1 MTFELKDTV
10 NPREIYDYMMKLTFP
25 YKYEVEYHIWEKSYL
40 YDVDGEGRV
49 LFSDLTTIGAYFGSE
64 LIGCIQYGKTA
75 FGFDDN
81 GEISDRFFI
90 R

>member
-40 YDVDGEGRV
+40 YDMMSTEKA
-49 LFSDLTTIGAYFGSE
+49 GAYSQ
-64 LIGCIQYGKTA
+64 IYQ
-75 FGFDDN
+75 
-81 GEISDRFFI
+81 R
-90 R
+90 